1 MTKIRSKIQFNPQRL
16 EDARKASGKKR
27 SYRSIA
33 EEIDVNERT
42 IRKSC
47 KDGLITPEL
56 LDKLARALNVD
67 TAYLM
72 GEFDLFYDQLNDEE
86 IRRKYKEIFL
96 NPTHH
101 PYSQH
106 LPDEV
111 DYDNLIASLLKM
123 YSIHPD
129 CYFDMTSAAKLVFKE
144 RLHSS
149 IYRVLHS
156 YFPDCSPFG
165 YFHMIGMPKP
175 TLDDILEMLTDPEEE
190 IG

>member
-16 EDARKASGKKR
+16 EDARKTSGKKR

-86 IRRKYKEIFL
+86 IRRKYKEIPQKEYKIQDEI
-96 NPTHH
+96 N
-101 PYSQH
+101 QH
-106 LPDEV
+106 RNAANALWYIRESYVSLLTDYEILENDDIRHQRDVLCKKVSEVNNNYPATDNKSYRAAQQALKKDEEQTFKENEV
-111 DYDNLIASLLKM
+111 DSLL
-123 YSIHPD
+123 PNG
-129 CYFDMTSAAKLVFKE
+129 V
-144 RLHSS
+144 
-149 IYRVLHS
+149 
-156 YFPDCSPFG
+156 G
-165 YFHMIGMPKP
+165 
-175 TLDDILEMLTDPEEE
+175 
-190 IG
+190 

>member
-16 EDARKASGKKR
+16 EDARKTSGKKR

-86 IRRKYKEIFL
+86 IRRKYKEITR
-96 NPTHH
+96 NNISCNDGRI
-101 PYSQH
+101 Y
-106 LPDEV
+106 
-111 DYDNLIASLLKM
+111 YLLSWKNRWR
-123 YSIHPD
+123 YI
-129 CYFDMTSAAKLVFKE
+129 
-144 RLHSS
+144 
-149 IYRVLHS
+149 
-156 YFPDCSPFG
+156 
-165 YFHMIGMPKP
+165 
-175 TLDDILEMLTDPEEE
+175 
-190 IG
+190 

>member
-96 NPTHH
+96 NPTRH

-111 DYDNLIASLLKM
+111 NYDNLIASLLKM

-129 CYFDMTSAAKLVFKE
+129 CYFDMTSAAKLVFRE

-156 YFPDCSPFG
+156 YFPDCSPLA
-165 YFHMIGMPKP
+165 IS
-175 TLDDILEMLTDPEEE
+175 I
-190 IG
+190 

>member
-16 EDARKASGKKR
+16 EDARKTSGKKR

-86 IRRKYKEIFL
+86 IRRKYKEIRYKSHT
-96 NPTHH
+96 P
-101 PYSQH
+101 P
-106 LPDEV
+106 
-111 DYDNLIASLLKM
+111 LLAT
-123 YSIHPD
+123 
-129 CYFDMTSAAKLVFKE
+129 FT
-144 RLHSS
+144 
-149 IYRVLHS
+149 
-156 YFPDCSPFG
+156 
-165 YFHMIGMPKP
+165 
-175 TLDDILEMLTDPEEE
+175 
-190 IG
+190 

>member
-16 EDARKASGKKR
+16 EDARKTSGKKR

-56 LDKLARALNVD
+56 LDKLARALNID

-86 IRRKYKEIFL
+86 IRRKYKEIL
-96 NPTHH
+96 VILIIVLKQIVN
-101 PYSQH
+101 
-106 LPDEV
+106 
-111 DYDNLIASLLKM
+111 NLYLK
-123 YSIHPD
+123 
-129 CYFDMTSAAKLVFKE
+129 
-144 RLHSS
+144 
-149 IYRVLHS
+149 
-156 YFPDCSPFG
+156 PFT
-165 YFHMIGMPKP
+165 
-175 TLDDILEMLTDPEEE
+175 TLQS
-190 IG
+190 

>member
-16 EDARKASGKKR
+16 EDARKTSGKKR

-56 LDKLARALNVD
+56 LDKLARALNID

-86 IRRKYKEIFL
+86 IRRKYKEIIKKENTVL
-96 NPTHH
+96 YVTAYPE
-101 PYSQH
+101 YKE
-106 LPDEV
+106 DAE
-111 DYDNLIASLLKM
+111 
-123 YSIHPD
+123 
-129 CYFDMTSAAKLVFKE
+129 KLVKE
-144 RLHSS
+144 L
-149 IYRVLHS
+149 
-156 YFPDCSPFG
+156 G
-165 YFHMIGMPKP
+165 Y
-175 TLDDILEMLTDPEEE
+175 
-190 IG
+190 

>member
-16 EDARKASGKKR
+16 EDTRKASGKKR

-86 IRRKYKEIFL
+86 IRREYKEIFL

-129 CYFDMTSAAKLVFKE
+129 CYFDMTSAAKLVFRE

-156 YFPDCSPFG
+156 YFPDCSP
-165 YFHMIGMPKP
+165 P
-175 TLDDILEMLTDPEEE
+175 LT
-190 IG
+190 ISI

>member
-42 IRKSC
+42 IRKSY

-129 CYFDMTSAAKLVFKE
+129 CYFDMTGAAKLVFRE

-156 YFPDCSPFG
+156 YFPDCPPD
-165 YFHMIGMPKP
+165 YFHMIEMPKP
-175 TLDDILEMLTDPEEE
+175 TLYDILEMLADPKEE